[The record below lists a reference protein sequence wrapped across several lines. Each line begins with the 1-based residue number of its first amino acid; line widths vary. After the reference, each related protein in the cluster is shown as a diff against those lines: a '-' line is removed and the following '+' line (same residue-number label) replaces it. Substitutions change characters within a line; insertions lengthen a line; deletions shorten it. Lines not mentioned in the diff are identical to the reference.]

1 MNQMESTG
9 DEPANDTGP
18 GSLQDPSMWIPML
31 ELDGGKIRQVRPV
44 DSMETTVLKPVS
56 AGKQI
61 SKPRLDNQT
70 LGPGGALS
78 GSPFV
83 GERMDTVQMAPVG
96 SWGLANLV
104 EKTNEAS
111 LMSLS
116 PSGETRW
123 HKTLLRRQRA
133 YKIVALMTT
142 MVALIALVT
151 VILVLFK

>member
-1 MNQMESTG
+1 MESTG
-9 DEPANDTGP
+9 DGPVNDTGP

-31 ELDGGKIRQVRPV
+31 ELDGEKIRQVRPV

-56 AGKQI
+56 AGDQV
-61 SKPRLDNQT
+61 SKPRLDDRT
-70 LGPGGALS
+70 LRPGGALS
-78 GSPFV
+78 CSPFV

-96 SWGLANLV
+96 SWELAKLV
-104 EKTNEAS
+104 EKTNEVS

-123 HKTLLRRQRA
+123 RRTLLRRQRA

-142 MVALIALVT
+142 MVALIVLVT